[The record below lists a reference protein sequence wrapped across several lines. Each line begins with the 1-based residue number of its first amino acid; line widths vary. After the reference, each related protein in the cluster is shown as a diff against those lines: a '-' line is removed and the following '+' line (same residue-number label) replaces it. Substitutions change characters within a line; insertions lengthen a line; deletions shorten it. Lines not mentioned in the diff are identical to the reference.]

1 MAAALA
7 ALNNFFNDPLGIGDP
22 QTHVALNNQGLQAFD
37 DFLTFTEKDISE
49 ICANERKPGRTVP
62 NPAFDPAAPVTGV

>member
-7 ALNNFFNDPLGIGDP
+7 ALTNYFNDPLGIGDP

-37 DFLTFTEKDISE
+37 DFLTFT
-49 ICANERKPGRTVP
+49 
-62 NPAFDPAAPVTGV
+62 